1 MEPAR
6 QGGCDLGEGWRGLDH
21 RCRDAVQARR
31 ADVALWID
39 ERVVLVDPFPR
50 LRIERD
56 GSDFDDA
63 IVLAEAGGLAVDDDQ
78 RRG

>member
-1 MEPAR
+1 M
-6 QGGCDLGEGWRGLDH
+6 
-21 RCRDAVQARR
+21 QARR

-56 GSDFDDA
+56 GSDLDDA
-63 IVLAEAGGLAVDDDQ
+63 VVLAEAGGLAIDDDQ
-78 RRG
+78 RRS